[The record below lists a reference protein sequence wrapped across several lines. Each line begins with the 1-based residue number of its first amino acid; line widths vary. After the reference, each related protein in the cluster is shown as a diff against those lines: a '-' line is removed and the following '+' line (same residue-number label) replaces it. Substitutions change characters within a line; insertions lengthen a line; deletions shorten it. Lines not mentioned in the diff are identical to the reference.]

1 MSTPLLDEWYQNHAQ
16 VTKTQL
22 LERLISDLRY
32 QYPAWFATFSGCAN
46 DECSNRARGGALC
59 PQCVTG
65 ALAELVGEARAAKYA
80 ATVGDCAC
88 ARHALYA
95 AISSEP

>member
-1 MSTPLLDEWYQNHAQ
+1 MTPLLDKWYQNHAQ

-22 LERLISDLRY
+22 LERLISDLWY
-32 QYPAWFATFSGCAN
+32 QYPAWPSTFSGCAN

-59 PQCVTG
+59 PTCVDN
-65 ALAELVGEARAAKYA
+65 ALAELVGFERAFEYA
-80 ATVGDCAC
+80 TSVSVCAA

-95 AISSEP
+95 AISEG

>member
-22 LERLISDLRY
+22 LERLISDLWY
-32 QYPAWFATFSGCAN
+32 QYPAWPSTFSGCAN
-46 DECSNRARGGALC
+46 CANGARGGALC

-65 ALAELVGEARAAKYA
+65 ALAELVGEARATKYA
-80 ATVGDCAC
+80 STVDDCAR